1 MKEILIVTKETF
13 LRQVKSWSFLLMVIS
28 PFIFLAFTFGIGF
41 ISGSTTEKSNQI
53 AIILPDASMKPAFK
67 AIDEASFAYH
77 DPAKAKKDLKADKIL
92 AYVTVTTQNKQ
103 VTANYYSKAE
113 PSVGSK
119 ALMTQALNHLQQEL
133 NLASTNISPEQL
145 QLLFTQAKINL
156 KTNKHQNYD
165 KIGKSLSFF
174 AITFIMYM
182 ILIIYSAQTAQEIA
196 SEKGTKIMEV
206 IFSSIPADQYF
217 FGRIL
222 GILSVIVTHVSI
234 YVIGGFLCYQWASR
248 STITKD
254 MIKPIKPLL
263 SSVFKHL
270 DWSMIVFAVLGILLF
285 VVLAALCGSLVVRP
299 EQANQAAQPAIF
311 LVVAAFM
318 GAFILGQTGSDS
330 LLLKIGSY
338 LPFFSSFFMP
348 IRLINGFAGLTE
360 SIISLLVLAFTTLA
374 LIGFIG
380 KSYSGLILQ
389 TDDIG
394 FLKGLKKG
402 LTHN

>member
-1 MKEILIVTKETF
+1 MYRK
-13 LRQVKSWSFLLMVIS
+13 LL
-28 PFIFLAFTFGIGF
+28 PF
-41 ISGSTTEKSNQI
+41 
-53 AIILPDASMKPAFK
+53 
-67 AIDEASFAYH
+67 H
-77 DPAKAKKDLKADKIL
+77 
-92 AYVTVTTQNKQ
+92 
-103 VTANYYSKAE
+103 
-113 PSVGSK
+113 
-119 ALMTQALNHLQQEL
+119 HLQQEL

-156 KTNKHQNYD
+156 KTSKHQNYD
-165 KIGKSLSFF
+165 KIGKNLSFF

-348 IRLINGFAGLTE
+348 IRLINGFSGLTE